1 MVHRTGPFKNRHHIN
16 DSSLSTLRLMP
27 PFTQKVDNKVKE
39 QSKAMRVYKMHLGHQ
54 TAVRTN
60 VPMFF
65 DVLCCDSNGVPK
77 CRVLRQIA
85 SHMGVGL
92 YV

>member
-1 MVHRTGPFKNRHHIN
+1 
-16 DSSLSTLRLMP
+16 
-27 PFTQKVDNKVKE
+27 
-39 QSKAMRVYKMHLGHQ
+39 MHLGHQ

-65 DVLCCDSNGVPK
+65 DVLCQCCDPNGVPK

-85 SHMGVGL
+85 SHMRVGL
-92 YV
+92 YVLDMRNTLPETNIAPEKMQF